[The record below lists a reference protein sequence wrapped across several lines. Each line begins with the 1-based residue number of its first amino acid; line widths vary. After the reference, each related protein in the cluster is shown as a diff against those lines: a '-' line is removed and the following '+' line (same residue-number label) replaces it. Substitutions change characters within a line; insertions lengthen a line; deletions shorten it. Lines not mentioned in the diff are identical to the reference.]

1 MSLIFYDYPKSG
13 IKIFIKLF
21 MKIYSFIISFLFSLK
36 EEVYVKV
43 EKKQWVLTL
52 VEYIKIGF

>member
-1 MSLIFYDYPKSG
+1 
-13 IKIFIKLF
+13 